1 MNENNQRDDRDFLT
15 ALAIGA
21 VVGIGAA
28 LLFRA
33 SDDFDS
39 EKIIKRMKPLQKQA
53 GRALHQARSRAEHS
67 VRGKMSRAE
76 HSVRGKM
83 SDVGDAGRIVRKSSG
98 KIAGNLGDDAA
109 RIVSRAKR
117 EMEESARDSVKQAQ
131 RAMRRAAKRLV

>member
-39 EKIIKRMKPLQKQA
+39 EKIIKRMKPLQKKA

-67 VRGKMSRAE
+67 VR
-76 HSVRGKM
+76 VKM